1 MTCRCRAFSYCG
13 AAALLASHALPCS
26 YTRGHNYTQP
36 SIDPALECWTCV
48 LQRFEFLLPVRRLAN
63 ATPTP
68 PVPDLSAHAH
78 STPLDSD
85 LLLGGRRLLETGTE
99 CSRLGLGHGKQG
111 AKLDVLGV
119 GPVQL
124 RLELLQ

>member
-1 MTCRCRAFSYCG
+1 MQHQR
-13 AAALLASHALPCS
+13 LPS
-26 YTRGHNYTQP
+26 LIY
-36 SIDPALECWTCV
+36 
-48 LQRFEFLLPVRRLAN
+48 LPM
-63 ATPTP
+63 PTP
-68 PVPDLSAHAH
+68 LH
-78 STPLDSD
+78 STRLDSD

-99 CSRLGLGHGKQG
+99 CRWLRLGYGKQG

>member
-1 MTCRCRAFSYCG
+1 MRC
-13 AAALLASHALPCS
+13 HADIPAGTITPNPL
-26 YTRGHNYTQP
+26 R
-36 SIDPALECWTCV
+36 IDPALERWTCV

-78 STPLDSD
+78 TTPLDSTRLDSD

-99 CSRLGLGHGKQG
+99 CSRLGLGHGKHQG